1 MSYLIYLKSAKRNL
15 YEQIIHWEGIVTL
28 GKLDRKESKFVTFN
42 KKTIS
47 FYFLIFFFL
56 VYLGTCLKEV
66 LNIKLVP
73 TMSLMV

>member
-28 GKLDRKESKFVTFN
+28 GKLDRMESKFVTFN

-47 FYFLIFFFL
+47 F
-56 VYLGTCLKEV
+56 
-66 LNIKLVP
+66 
-73 TMSLMV
+73 